1 VQGTGSLLVPRRQLD
16 GLPAQ
21 DSLLVPHR
29 LRPFGGLRPLGGILA
44 LGGVLVPGNL
54 LALGGLLALRGLLV
68 PGNLL
73 ALGGLLALSG
83 LLLLPGY
90 VDLLCS
96 KDRLVYEV

>member
-44 LGGVLVPGNL
+44 L
-54 LALGGLLALRGLLV
+54 RGLLV